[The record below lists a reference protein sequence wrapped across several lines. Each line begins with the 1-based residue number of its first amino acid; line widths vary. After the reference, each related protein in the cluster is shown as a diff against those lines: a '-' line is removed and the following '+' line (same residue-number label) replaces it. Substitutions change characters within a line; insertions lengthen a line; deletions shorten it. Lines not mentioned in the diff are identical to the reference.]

1 MKLDA
6 ITDYEGLVY
15 AGPGGV
21 LAFNSADGGLMVEHD
36 QQLVP
41 ERQQKT
47 GGVLSAGRRLN
58 PRTTHSAPGA
68 RPG

>member
-15 AGPGGV
+15 AGPVGV

-47 GGVLSAGRRLN
+47 VVF
-58 PRTTHSAPGA
+58 
-68 RPG
+68 